1 MKLQF
6 KEQQYQLD
14 AINSIVNVFSGC
26 SISQK
31 DMDFYKNP
39 RIWNYENEN
48 LIKDNIYNV
57 QKHNN
62 IPKQYHTTRITN
74 NAYARNTIAN
84 FDESLFLDITM
95 ETGTGKTF
103 TFIETMYKLNAENGL
118 SKFIVLVPSIAIKQG
133 TIKNLDIT
141 KEYFQ
146 QKYNNKKLDVFAYSS
161 APSKKGKGVPT
172 IPAIEN
178 FISNSNNNISVLIMT
193 RQAFASKN
201 NTDESKSNIIYRKRE
216 STLYNNSRT
225 YMDAIASQN
234 PDLIIDE
241 PHRFKT
247 DKSIELL
254 KNFNAQFVLRYG
266 ATFGEK
272 GKENYKNLMYIL
284 DSINAFK
291 YNLVKRIE
299 VTTIENEDIINSQI
313 QLLSSSTKDRADI
326 ECFTKDGKTIRVSL
340 LKNDNLSEKTKDNR
354 FDGYILENIASIDG
368 KKIAFFSN
376 GFSLQ
381 ENVIDSISRQK
392 EAEKEILLKTTIDYH
407 FEKERVL
414 FDKGIKVLSLIF
426 IDGVRQYRGTKGDAG
441 IGELA
446 QLFEKLY
453 KNRLEDELENMLTS
467 ESYKKHLLELKK
479 DISQVHAGY
488 FSEDNQISDDKIE
501 NDIEIVLNDKEKLLD
516 IKEPR
521 RFIFSMWALQEGWD
535 NPNVFNLC
543 KLAPSNSSVTKLQ
556 QIGRGLRLAVNKY
569 GERITAEYD
578 DFDQINML
586 SVIVPSTEKN
596 FVLDIQHDIAQ
607 GNIHNTTYI
616 LTAEILKNKDI
627 VTSDK
632 KAYSL
637 ITELENLQ
645 IIVEDIAN
653 EDQFIIQENLDI
665 SLIDRINENIIT
677 EQQKELLKRHL
688 LSINSLKSKIKN
700 KTKSNNPVKINKEN
714 YKKFQELWEYLN
726 QKVYYEF
733 NIDTSQLI
741 KQVQEKIEIQKRDIQ
756 NGKDINVFKLQKD
769 IVNRDTEIGK
779 TITSIQ
785 KSSIKYDRKYTV
797 KEVIN
802 IIQKQTKISIHTIIS
817 ILKGMDIEVFN
828 QLCTNT
834 KHTRDYIID
843 FIKQSK
849 MDMILQKISY
859 NFLDENVSNTILT
872 KNGQVVD
879 SIDISCLGRNS
890 IDKFLKDTCLY
901 SNIIGYDSDI
911 EYDTIQESTHN
922 SITVYA
928 KLPKIKIPLPFGT
941 FSPDFAYVINQ
952 GDNKFLYLV
961 VETKG
966 YYTLYDNHLS
976 EIEKQ
981 KIEFTKK
988 FIQSLQTL
996 QKKNVPIYYH
1006 TKINQQEISTIIHN
1020 ILEK

>member
-14 AINSIVNVFSGC
+14 AVNSIINVFSGC

-31 DMDFYKNP
+31 DRDFYKNP

-62 IPKQYHTTRITN
+62 IPKKYHTTRITN
-74 NAYARNTIAN
+74 NAHAMNTIAN

-103 TFIETMYKLNAENGL
+103 TFIETMYKLNAENSL

-146 QKYNNKKLDVFAYSS
+146 QKYNNKKLDIFAYSS

-201 NTDESKSNIIYRKRE
+201 NISESKKNIIYRKRE

-234 PDLIIDE
+234 PVLIIDE

-284 DSINAFK
+284 DSVDAFK

-299 VTTIENEDIINSQI
+299 VTTIENEDITNSQI
-313 QLLSSSTKDRADI
+313 KLLLSSTKDKADI
-326 ECFTKDGKTIRVSL
+326 ECSTKDGKTIKVSL
-340 LKNDNLSEKTKDNR
+340 LKNDNLFEKTKDNR
-354 FDGYILENIASIDG
+354 FNGYILENIVSIDG

-392 EAEKEILLKTTIDYH
+392 EAEKEILLKTTIEYH
-407 FEKERVL
+407 FEREREL

-426 IDGVRQYRGTKGDAG
+426 IDGVRQYRGTKGEAG
-441 IGELA
+441 TGELA

-453 KNRLEDELENMLTS
+453 KNCLEDELNKMYIS

-479 DISQVHAGY
+479 DITQVHAGY
-488 FSEDNQISDDKIE
+488 FSEDNQISDEKIE

-516 IKEPR
+516 INEPR

-578 DFDQINML
+578 DFDHINIL

-596 FVLDIQHDIAQ
+596 FVLDIQNDIAQ
-607 GNIHNTTYI
+607 GNIRNTTHI
-616 LTAEILKNKDI
+616 LTAEILESKNI
-627 VTSDK
+627 VTSNR
-632 KAYSL
+632 KANSL
-637 ITELENLQ
+637 ITELEALQ
-645 IIVEDIAN
+645 IIVEDSTN

-665 SLIDRINENIIT
+665 SLIDSIKESIIT
-677 EQQKELLKRHL
+677 EQQKVLLKQHL

-700 KTKSNNPVKINKEN
+700 KTKSNDLVMINKEN

-741 KQVQEKIEIQKRDIQ
+741 EKVCIEIDKYKYNIQ
-756 NGKDINVFKLQKD
+756 NGEDINLFKLKKEAL
-769 IVNRDTEIGK
+769 NRDTEIKQIK
-779 TITSIQ
+779 TSSQ
-785 KSSIKYDRKYTV
+785 KSSVENHRKYTV
-797 KEVIN
+797 KEIIN
-802 IIQKQTKISIHTIIS
+802 TIQKQTKISIHTIMS
-817 ILKGMDIEVFN
+817 ILEKMDEAVFD
-828 QLCTNT
+828 QLLKNS
-834 KHTRDYIID
+834 KHTRDYIAH
-843 FIKQSK
+843 FIKESK
-849 MDMILQKISY
+849 MDMILQEISY
-859 NFLDENVSNTILT
+859 NFLDEDVNNTILT

-879 SIDISCLGRNS
+879 SIDIGYLGRDS
-890 IDKFLKDTCLY
+890 TDDFPKDTCLY
-901 SNIIGYDSDI
+901 SNIIGYDSNI
-911 EYDTIQESTHN
+911 EYDTIQESIYD

-952 GDNKFLYLV
+952 GDNKSLYLV

-966 YYTLYDNHLS
+966 YNTLYDTHFS
-976 EIEKQ
+976 
-981 KIEFTKK
+981 KIEQRKISFTKK
-988 FIQSLQTL
+988 FIQLLQE
-996 QKKNVPIYYH
+996 KNNVPIYYQ
-1006 TKINQQEISTIIHN
+1006 TKINKQELSTIVQN
-1020 ILEK
+1020 ILRK